1 MKLRRTNSRT
11 CAAKRRRAAFTLVE
25 VLAAL
30 LFMAIV
36 IPAAVQGLRLAN
48 LSGQVA
54 ERKSVAARIAERVL
68 NEAVVTKAWQQSGQ
82 SGSVQDSGLVYRWQ
96 LRNENWLQEPMRAL
110 AIQVTYAVQGR
121 DYDVRLSTLVN
132 NSQP

>member
-1 MKLRRTNSRT
+1 MKLSRTNPRFSV
-11 CAAKRRRAAFTLVE
+11 AERRHSAFTLVE

-48 LSGQVA
+48 LAGQVA
-54 ERKSVAARIAERVL
+54 ERKSVAARLAERVL
-68 NEAVVTKAWQQSGQ
+68 NEAIVTKAWQQSGQ

-96 LRNENWLQEPMRAL
+96 IRNETWYQEPLRAL
-110 AIQVTYAVQGR
+110 AVQVTYAVQGR
-121 DYDVRLSTLVN
+121 DYDVRLSTLVDT
-132 NSQP
+132 SQP

>member
-1 MKLRRTNSRT
+1 MKLPRTNSRT
-11 CAAKRRRAAFTLVE
+11 RGAKRRRAAFTLVE

-48 LSGQVA
+48 LAGQVA

-68 NEAVVTKAWQQSGQ
+68 NEAIISQAWKQSAP
-82 SGSVQDSGLVYRWQ
+82 SGTIQDGAMLYRWQ
-96 LRNENWLQEPMRAL
+96 LRNESWNQEPMRAL

-121 DYDVRLSTLVN
+121 DYDVRLSTLVE
-132 NSQP
+132 NSPP